1 MTSGPTPDSHAP
13 LNGLRVVEIAEGVA
27 GPYCARL
34 FGDAG
39 ADVVKL
45 EGPNG
50 DPARR
55 EPPFIGRV
63 EPPDA
68 SALFAYLN
76 RGKRSAVVDP
86 GNAQEWAALLGLLA
100 TADVLI
106 HDCPDPSES
115 FASMT
120 TERLLEEFPQ
130 LVTVSIT
137 PFGESGPYA
146 NLLADDL
153 ILAGMGGLLAAS
165 PGFPDHVISENEPP
179 LRANAHISELIGGAF
194 GAIGGLVALSARDAT
209 GYGDYVEV
217 SLHESVAA
225 LLGWNLAVSECG
237 GTAVGR
243 YRVPARQAP
252 NHYLPCADGWVALVA
267 FIERHWNGLV
277 ELMGN
282 PEWAARPEF
291 ATGPERGLNWDLLEP
306 LLLDWLIEQPAQTF
320 VGAAE
325 ARGIPSC
332 PALSLSEAIS
342 SEQARARD
350 YLVPIGLPDAA
361 HVRLPGDPFVIDGL
375 RRKAGVA
382 VPALGE
388 HTGDLLAEADA

>member
-1 MTSGPTPDSHAP
+1 MTSGPAPSSHYP
-13 LNGLRVVEIAEGVA
+13 LTGLRVVEIAEGVA

-34 FGDAG
+34 LGDAG
-39 ADVVKL
+39 ADVVKI

-55 EPPFIGRV
+55 EPPFIDESGSPA
-63 EPPDA
+63 E

-76 RGKRSAVVDP
+76 RGKRSAVMDA
-86 GNAQEWAALLGLLA
+86 GGARDRDAFRELLS

-106 HDCPDPSES
+106 HDSLDLSGSYAGMNPEQ
-115 FASMT
+115 
-120 TERLLEEFPQ
+120 LLQEFPQ
-130 LVTVSIT
+130 LVTVSLT

-153 ILAGMGGLLAAS
+153 VLAGMGGLLAVS

-179 LRANAHISELIGGAF
+179 LRANAHIAELIGGAF
-194 GAIGGLVALSARDAT
+194 GAIGGLVALSALDAT
-209 GYGDYVEV
+209 GCGDYVEV

-225 LLGWNLAVSECG
+225 LLGWNLAVTEYG
-237 GTAVGR
+237 GAAVGR
-243 YRVPARQAP
+243 YRAPARQAP

-267 FIERHWNGLV
+267 FIERHWNSLV

-306 LLLDWLIEQPAQTF
+306 LLLDWLIEQPSQTF
-320 VGAAE
+320 FEAAQ

-332 PALSLSEAIS
+332 PALSLSEAIAS
-342 SEQARARD
+342 DQAVARD
-350 YLVPIGLPDAA
+350 YLVPISPDAPRG
-361 HVRLPGDPFVIDGL
+361 RLPGDPFVIDGR
-375 RRKAGVA
+375 RRKAGGA
-382 VPALGE
+382 VPGLGE
-388 HTGDLLAEADA
+388 HTSDVLGGTD